1 MIYFDNS
8 ATTWPKPDRV
18 YRGVYEYMKKYAANP
33 GRSGHTMAR
42 ASSDIIYSCREITAD
57 FIGVSDP
64 AKIIFTKNTTEAL
77 NIVIK
82 GVLCAGDHAVCTS
95 MEHNSVL
102 RPLDKLSK
110 NGVKFDIVWGDSSG
124 YVSPQDIENAIRPNT
139 KLVIVNHV
147 SNVCGTIQDI
157 AKIGK
162 IAHKHGALY
171 AVDGAQSGGVLDF
184 DMTDIDFLCLA
195 GHKGLYGPMGTGV
208 LCINCDCPLDT
219 LFEGGTGSYSSHL
232 SQPDEL
238 PDRFE
243 SGTLNAVGLAGLM
256 EGIKFL
262 RVVGTSS
269 ILEHERHLASYFIS
283 GLMSIPGVVLYGSD
297 DMSRRTGVVAF
308 NKKDKDCVE
317 LAQTLN
323 DRYNI
328 ACRAG
333 YHCAY
338 TAHQTIGSGDCGA
351 VRFSFGRFNTK
362 DEVSRAL
369 FAIAHA

>member
-18 YRGVYEYMKKYAANP
+18 YRGVYEYMRKYAANP
-33 GRSGHTMAR
+33 GRSGHAMAR
-42 ASSDIIYSCREITAD
+42 ASSDIIYSCRELICE
-57 FIGVSDP
+57 FIGGIDSTKVV
-64 AKIIFTKNTTEAL
+64 FTKNATEAL

-82 GVLCAGDHAVCTS
+82 GVMRGKGHAICTS

-102 RPLDKLSK
+102 RPLDKLRK
-110 NGVKFDIVWGDSSG
+110 NGVKFDIVWGDSNG
-124 YVSPQDIENAIRPNT
+124 YVTPEDIEKKITPET

-157 AKIGK
+157 SSIGK
-162 IAHKHGALY
+162 IAHKHGALF

-184 DMTDIDFLCLA
+184 DMSNIDFLCLA

-208 LCINCDCPLDT
+208 LCINCDYPLDT

-232 SQPDEL
+232 SQPEEL

-243 SGTLNAVGLAGLM
+243 SGTLNAVGIAGLL

-262 RVVGTSS
+262 RVVGTNS
-269 ILEHERHLASYFIS
+269 ILEHERHLTSYFIN
-283 GLMSIPGVVLYGSD
+283 GLMSIPNTAIYGSTD
-297 DMSRRTGVVAF
+297 ISKRTGVVAF
-308 NKKDKDCVE
+308 NRKDKDCVE
-317 LAQTLN
+317 LARILN
-323 DRYNI
+323 DKYNI

-351 VRFSFGRFNTK
+351 VRFSFGKFNTK